1 VTEIGITNPTVG
13 TQVDGVVFA
22 KNANNPES
30 YANAVRKASSRVWN
44 RNYIALGTA
53 MMESYERRA
62 MEIIDN
68 IGMTTGINLWGI

>member
-1 VTEIGITNPTVG
+1 
-13 TQVDGVVFA
+13 
-22 KNANNPES
+22 
-30 YANAVRKASSRVWN
+30 VRKASSRVWN

-62 MEIIDN
+62 VEIIDN